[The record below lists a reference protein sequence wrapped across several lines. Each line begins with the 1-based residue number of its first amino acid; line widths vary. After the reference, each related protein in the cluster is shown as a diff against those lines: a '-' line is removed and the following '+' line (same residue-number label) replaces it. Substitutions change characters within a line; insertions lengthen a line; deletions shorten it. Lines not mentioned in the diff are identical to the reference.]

1 MPSIDMPPLPL
12 DGSSRLPTDVDR
24 TEWADAVYKNLASIL
39 QIRKSTLTAMD
50 KREFVKY
57 WGSHKKSYKEN

>member
-1 MPSIDMPPLPL
+1 MPPLPL